1 MNPFLVVTKE
11 GGSLADIITLSI
23 TGIVVVILGLFFI
36 AFVVSLFK
44 HIFNEENEEPTIE
57 ETSETKI
64 GAKINKS
71 LFFDVSKLDENQMAA
86 IFAALTIEI
95 KLYHENEPEELA
107 FKYQPRNISG
117 WTMAGIIKD

>member
-44 HIFNEENEEPTIE
+44 HIFNKENEEPTIE
-57 ETSETKI
+57 ETSEAKI

-86 IFAALTIEI
+86 IFAALAIEM
-95 KLYHENEPEELA
+95 KLYHENEPAELA
-107 FKYQPRNISG
+107 FKYQPRSISG
-117 WTMAGIIKD
+117 WAMTGIIKD